1 LRILGSRY
9 VDDLRN
15 TRLPLPMSPPVGG
28 VTGPPGWAGMGGGM
42 DWWVPPELRHPWHVL
57 PAYPPRDPLPEMG
70 PHPLLPN
77 PDSARTEAC
86 GTTEAKQGGKGGSG
100 GSSDKWDSYYSSM
113 EAAAGGSFARPDPS
127 GSAGAGSAQSA
138 PSGGRSK
145 EPNDAMAEA
154 MKAQDPWGW
163 FSWLGNLYGGYA
175 VDASDPDDPSA
186 MGHAVADAALPFF
199 GLGRQ
204 FYDWGNRVRGGRWDS
219 YFNAVSPATYNRW
232 GTGAI
237 VAGLGIITGIAFGSV
252 LGAEALAD
260 TTVGSR
266 AIGTATRWGRWGY
279 YRVAGQMYRWAVR
292 APIGAGIK
300 KVGDYG
306 EQLVARITGLTPN
319 DEFIYSKV
327 DWLWRKPD
335 LLNRAGTVLVEVK
348 NRASLGYT
356 TQLEGLVRLAQ
367 ERGSQVELYT
377 RVGTRISPELREVI
391 RSGLITWY
399 NIIPW

>member
-1 LRILGSRY
+1 MLFR
-9 VDDLRN
+9 
-15 TRLPLPMSPPVGG
+15 
-28 VTGPPGWAGMGGGM
+28 
-42 DWWVPPELRHPWHVL
+42 
-57 PAYPPRDPLPEMG
+57 
-70 PHPLLPN
+70 
-77 PDSARTEAC
+77 SAK
-86 GTTEAKQGGKGGSG
+86 GGGSG
-100 GSSDKWDSYYSSM
+100 DMDSYYRNM

-237 VAGLGIITGIAFGSV
+237 VAGLGIITGIAFGGV
-252 LGAEALAD
+252 YAGGFILGEGTGGEAAGALGRSLSGKAESLLASWYRYAVPPLVAESSNAKGNYGSKFVTWLTGMAQNTKLLRSALTGIQRIPDLWNERRMFIGEIKNVEDLAYTAQLRDLVALA
-260 TTVGSR
+260 GEH
-266 AIGTATRWGRWGY
+266 GY
-279 YRVAGQMYRWAVR
+279 A
-292 APIGAGIK
+292 
-300 KVGDYG
+300 
-306 EQLVARITGLTPN
+306 
-319 DEFIYSKV
+319 FH
-327 DWLWRKPD
+327 
-335 LLNRAGTVLVEVK
+335 
-348 NRASLGYT
+348 
-356 TQLEGLVRLAQ
+356 
-367 ERGSQVELYT
+367 LYT
-377 RVGTRISPELREVI
+377 RINTVMSGPLTDAIRQGRIV
-391 RSGLITWY
+391 WH
-399 NIIPW
+399 NIIPYP